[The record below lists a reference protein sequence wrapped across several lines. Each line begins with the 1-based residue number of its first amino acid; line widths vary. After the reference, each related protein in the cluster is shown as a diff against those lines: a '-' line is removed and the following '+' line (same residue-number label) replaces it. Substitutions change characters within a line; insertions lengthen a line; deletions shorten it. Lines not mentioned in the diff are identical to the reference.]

1 MRQFYNQ
8 HHKSIAWQ
16 ALQSGSI
23 IALFLYI
30 TIRGLFY
37 EFPMSWTEESVFFI
51 KVFLSS
57 AGLISGTTGT
67 VAFLYRLVLKIRR
80 Y

>member
-1 MRQFYNQ
+1 MRQFYKQ
-8 HHKSIAWQ
+8 HHKSIIWQ

-23 IALFLYI
+23 VALFLYSI
-30 TIRGLFY
+30 IRGLFY
-37 EFPMSWTEESVFFI
+37 EFPMSWTEESLFFI

-57 AGLISGTTGT
+57 ACLIAGTTGS
-67 VAFLYRLVLKIRR
+67 VALLYKLVLKIRR

>member
-16 ALQSGSI
+16 ALQSGSV
-23 IALFLYI
+23 LSLLLYAI
-30 TIRGLFY
+30 IRGLFY
-37 EFPMSWTEESVFFI
+37 EFPMTWAEESLFFI

-57 AGLISGTTGT
+57 ACLIAGTTGS
-67 VAFLYRLVLKIRR
+67 VALLYRLVLKIRR
-80 Y
+80 H